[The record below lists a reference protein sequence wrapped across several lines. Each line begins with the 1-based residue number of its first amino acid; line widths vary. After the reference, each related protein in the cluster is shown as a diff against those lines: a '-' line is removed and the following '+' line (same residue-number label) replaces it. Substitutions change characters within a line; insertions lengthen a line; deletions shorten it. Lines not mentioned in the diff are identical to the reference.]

1 MLLALILLVGA
12 ALSPLSPVEA
22 VALPVDFGAQNW
34 EYSEFTKA
42 FNRYLQSRNPVLSY
56 LFIALGVGLII
67 LIVLELLRSRRESRI
82 DQDAQPSTDT
92 PDNNPA
98 QRRAWAR
105 VESSLD
111 CHFIIRSHDS
121 TTVSGDFLP
130 DEEEIR
136 GLIVDLSGGGC
147 KIATAFKLQVGDE
160 MNLYLEL
167 EPQRRLAIK
176 GEVVRIETD
185 EDSNQTFAGI
195 RFKDI
200 REGVRDKII
209 SWMFKHQQNIL
220 EGQRR
225 LAEGL
230 CLRCGKPLTEGMRH
244 QTIFCSKCNRLQ
256 NINSYRRY

>member
-12 ALSPLSPVEA
+12 TISPLSPVDA
-22 VALPVDFGAQNW
+22 AALPVDFGAQDW

-42 FNRYLQSRNPVLSY
+42 FSRYLQSTNPVVSY

-67 LIVLELLRSRRESRI
+67 LIVLELLRRRRESRI

-105 VESSLD
+105 IESSLD
-111 CHFIIRSHDS
+111 CRFIIRSHDS

-130 DEEEIR
+130 NEEEIK

-147 KIATAFKLQVGDE
+147 RITTSFELKVGDE
-160 MNLYLEL
+160 IELYLEL
-167 EPQRRLAIK
+167 DPQRRLAVK

-185 EDSNQTFAGI
+185 ADSNQTFAGI

-200 REGVRDKII
+200 REAVRDQII
-209 SWMFKHQQNIL
+209 SWMFKHQQSIL

-225 LAEGL
+225 LEEGL
-230 CLRCGKPLTEGMRH
+230 CLRCGKPLSEAMRQH
-244 QTIFCSKCNRLQ
+244 TVFCYKCDRLQ
-256 NINSYRRY
+256 NSNRLRRY